1 MAIPSRFEL
10 RAVEEGRMTEDELVG
25 KYGRDNILQALDL
38 YEEED
43 NAAFPGYQ
51 DRMAASF
58 ATTPEGE
65 ASIYRQRGYNVD
77 VTPEGL
83 MATTG
88 YGTRR
93 VDPQGFDLG
102 DIADVTGQSIPTIL
116 GTLGAL
122 IPGFNVPG
130 AVLGEM
136 TGEGLRQGLGN
147 LVGSNE
153 GVNEAALAEAGVL
166 GLGGEFGGRLLKNI
180 GNIGLAPF
188 KNALTT
194 RLNRSVVQGSEQLD
208 EALGTNLQGQLPL
221 SAMTESKTLQG
232 IEQRVAESPL
242 TRESYETRIRNPFAA
257 EQERAMGAI
266 QGRVGEAPGR
276 EAAGEMVFGAA
287 AETLEARRSQVDE
300 AYDQLRSMID
310 LSEPLNPTESKSA
323 LRRMREMTGGDIRP
337 RLVRRGRDGQRPRRE
352 PFELTAKT
360 VNKLDQ
366 IERDL
371 ALVNNFGQ
379 LDNYRKAVGSLLKEG
394 SDEFRRVGLDQHMS
408 NLYGAML
415 RDTEKFFAEQ
425 GARRSALLEPQMVP
439 EEEVGEAATRA
450 VGMAREGFDLER
462 ASINRILKD
471 PDAAGNLVPDI
482 MSGRFQPKQVERIRQ
497 RFGALPGESGLVATE
512 QGEAAWQAVQAE
524 IIETLKQ
531 NSIKKGRELE
541 GELSGDRMLSA
552 IKQMG
557 GPPKLNAIFG
567 DELGGQIFSFAAFLR
582 DADVAERTLTNPSRT
597 AVSNEILSFMTD
609 LFSYPAR
616 ALGRLGAMK
625 IAGEAVMRPSG
636 RRFLTEG
643 AAQDATSQNLLTTLG
658 RLGARGSLRALG
670 PRVEGQE

>member
-10 RAVEEGRMTEDELVG
+10 RAVEEGRMTEDELLG
-25 KYGRDNILQALDL
+25 KYGRDNILRALDL

-83 MATTG
+83 MATTD

-93 VDPQGFDLG
+93 VDPRGFDLG
-102 DIADVTGQSIPTIL
+102 DPADLAGESIPTIL

-122 IPGFNVPG
+122 IPGFNLPG
-130 AVLGEM
+130 AIAGEVA
-136 TGEGLRQGLGN
+136 GEGVRQGLGN
-147 LVGSNE
+147 LAGSGE
-153 GVNEAALAEAGVL
+153 GVNVAALAEAGLL
-166 GLGGEFGGRLLKNI
+166 GAGGEVGGKLLKNF
-180 GNIGLAPF
+180 GNVVFAPF
-188 KNALTT
+188 RDALTT
-194 RLNRSVVQGSEQLD
+194 RLNRSVVQGGEQLD
-208 EALGTNLQGQLPL
+208 EALGTNLRGQLPL
-221 SAMTESKTLQG
+221 SAMTESKTLQAL
-232 IEQRVAESPL
+232 EQRVAESPL

-266 QGRVGEAPGR
+266 QGRVGEARGR

-310 LSEPLNPTESKSA
+310 PSEPLNPTESKSA
-323 LRRMREMTGGDIRP
+323 LRRIREVTGGDT
-337 RLVRRGRDGQRPRRE
+337 
-352 PFELTAKT
+352 PFELTADT

-394 SDEFRRVGLDQHMS
+394 SDEFRRVGLDQQMS

-415 RDTEKFFAEQ
+415 RDTEGFFAEQ
-425 GARRSALLEPQMVP
+425 GARRSALAEPQMVP

-450 VGMAREGFDLER
+450 VGMAREGFDLEK

-531 NSIKKGRELE
+531 KSIKKGRELE

-552 IKQMG
+552 IEQMG

-567 DELGGQIFSFAAFLR
+567 DELGSQIFSFAAFLR
-582 DADVAERTLTNPSRT
+582 DADVAERTLSNTSRT
-597 AVSNEILSFMTD
+597 AVSGEILGFMKD
-609 LFSYPAR
+609 LFSYPTR

-625 IAGEAVMRPSG
+625 IAGEAVMRPGG
-636 RRFLTEG
+636 RRWLTEG
-643 AAQDATSQNLLTTLG
+643 ARQDATSQNVLTTLG
-658 RLGARGSLRALG
+658 RLGARGGLRAFG

>member
-10 RAVEEGRMTEDELVG
+10 RALEEGRMTEDELLG
-25 KYGRDNILQALDL
+25 KYGRDNILRALDL

-51 DRMAASF
+51 DRMVASF

-122 IPGFNVPG
+122 TPGFNVPG

-194 RLNRSVVQGSEQLD
+194 RLNRSVIQGSEQLD

-266 QGRVGEAPGR
+266 QGRVGETPGR

-323 LRRMREMTGGDIRP
+323 LRRMREVTGGDT
-337 RLVRRGRDGQRPRRE
+337 
-352 PFELTAKT
+352 PFELTADT

-394 SDEFRRVGLDQHMS
+394 SDEFRRVGLDQQMS

-415 RDTEKFFAEQ
+415 RDTEEFFAEQ

-625 IAGEAVMRPSG
+625 IAGEAVMRPGG
-636 RRFLTEG
+636 RRWLTEG
-643 AAQDATSQNLLTTLG
+643 ARQDATSQNVLTTLG